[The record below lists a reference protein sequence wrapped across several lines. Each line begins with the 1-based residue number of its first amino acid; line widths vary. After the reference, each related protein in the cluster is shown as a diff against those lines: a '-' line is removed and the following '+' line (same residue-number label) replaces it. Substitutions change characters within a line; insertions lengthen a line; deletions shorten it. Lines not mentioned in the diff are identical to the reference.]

1 MTRKRLKKEL
11 KCQKREASI
20 SCTVNRKKQFQEIQY
35 SCLHMCGF
43 CKCRFIHEIL
53 LQTQAILKLAASQH
67 RQEHRLHQAPVY
79 PSHMALQTSHGTAFK
94 TPLMQSK
101 DSNFSL
107 VRWLPSSNRPNTLIR
122 PRDQFYLYATCKQH
136 RLKLCS
142 SSQTQLFEDNFLFPN
157 DPKWI
162 I

>member
-1 MTRKRLKKEL
+1 MFVTNRELQSTKWLENVWKKNVNV
-11 KCQKREASI
+11 KREKPVSAAQWIERNNS
-20 SCTVNRKKQFQEIQY
+20 RKY

-43 CKCRFIHEIL
+43 CKCRFLHEIL

-79 PSHMALQTSHGTAFK
+79 PSHMALQTSHGTALL

-122 PRDQFYLYATCKQH
+122 PRDQFDLYATCKQH

-142 SSQTQLFEDNFLFPN
+142 SSQT
-157 DPKWI
+157 WR
-162 I
+162 